1 MLNCLKLP
9 YKFNRE
15 IIIFLLLLSISSYI
29 SVSHFLV
36 WETSEEREIHNSFA
50 LFSGDEPSY
59 LQIASTLTNHNSV
72 HVDDFYL
79 DPEKD
84 SNLLFPDIYYE
95 VDSCRLHHS
104 LLSTDGHCYSS
115 HQPGLAFLIFP
126 GYAIGGVLGAMITI
140 NIIFS
145 LNGILIYKFASKFSN
160 PNISLVITLLFSLGT
175 ILLSFSNEIY
185 PDFTTGVFLLLIF
198 FIFFKSE
205 TNFFNIAIVGALLG
219 FLPFLKT
226 AYFVF
231 PVILLPIM
239 ILILFNSK
247 HRKEILV
254 ILTSFSI
261 IFILYLSYLEIAIP
275 ASSETESGFGGTY
288 NYLIQDQIARAFEA
302 IEKIQKGL
310 ANLLFGRSY
319 GLFVFSPIAL
329 VSLFGFKYLW
339 KNNKG
344 LTISIIVSTFM
355 FILAHSLVIP
365 YAAGWT
371 APSRYLLP
379 ILPLLS
385 IPFAV
390 LFGKFYHKISFHILI
405 ILTTYVGV
413 SFNILFSRI
422 IYGHSTVELRKEFVE
437 IVYLGL
443 AKTFPYI
450 GNSGGQT
457 ANFVW
462 YTSGMYFWIFLTL
475 LLTSFLVL
483 FLKDPIKTNLKL
495 SSTRKIFTIFLIG
508 LLIFSFIGLTY
519 TPLQKSQTDLKV
531 ISIYDNNFS
540 RLPET
545 DEIEKWSNEVL
556 NKNISLNNLEK
567 AIINSPEG
575 KMEKNIVEFYRDILN
590 RNPDRDGVDYW
601 KNKIINE
608 NFSIDWVR
616 SQIINS
622 PEAFDLQK

>member
-1 MLNCLKLP
+1 MLNYLKLP
-9 YKFNRE
+9 YKFNKE
-15 IIIFLLLLSISSYI
+15 IIIFIILLSISSYI
-29 SVSHFLV
+29 SVSNFLV

-59 LQIASTLTNHNSV
+59 LQIASTLTNHNSI

-104 LLSTDGHCYSS
+104 LLAKDGHCYSS

-140 NIIFS
+140 NILFS

-160 PNISLVITLLFSLGT
+160 QNISLVLTLVFSLGT
-175 ILLSFSNEIY
+175 ILLSFSGEIY
-185 PDFTTGVFLLLIF
+185 PDFTTGIFLLLIF

-205 TNFFNIAIVGALLG
+205 TNFFNISIVGGLLG

-231 PVILLPIM
+231 PIILLPIM
-239 ILILFNSK
+239 ILILFKSK

-254 ILTSFSI
+254 ILTSFLI
-261 IFILYLSYLEIAIP
+261 IFVLFLWYLNIATP
-275 ASSETESGFGGTY
+275 APSETESGFGGTY
-288 NYLIQDQIARAFEA
+288 NYLIQDTISRLSESIDK
-302 IEKIQKGL
+302 IEKGF

-339 KNNKG
+339 KKNKG

-355 FILAHSLVIP
+355 FILAHSVTIP

-371 APSRYLLP
+371 TPSRYLLP
-379 ILPLLS
+379 ILPILS
-385 IPFAV
+385 IPLAV
-390 LFGKFYHKISFHILI
+390 LFENFYRKIPFHILI

-422 IYGHSTVELRKEFVE
+422 IYGHSTVELRKNFTEV
-437 IVYLGL
+437 VYLGL

-450 GNSGGQT
+450 GNSSGAT
-457 ANFVW
+457 VEFFW

-483 FLKDPIKTNLKL
+483 FLKDFIKTNLKL
-495 SSTRKIFTIFLIG
+495 SYKHRIFSFFLIG
-508 LLIFSFIGLTY
+508 LIIFSFIGLTY
-519 TPLQKSQTDLKV
+519 TPFQKSQIDLEIV
-531 ISIYDNNFS
+531 SIYDNNFS
-540 RLPET
+540 RIPET
-545 DEIEKWSNEVL
+545 DEIKKWRNEVL
-556 NKNISLNNLEK
+556 NKNISLNNLEE
-567 AIINSPEG
+567 AIINDPEG
-575 KMEKNIVEFYRDILN
+575 KIEKKIVEFYRDILN
-590 RNPDRDGVDYW
+590 RNPDKEGVNYW

-608 NFSIDWVR
+608 NFSIDWVH

-622 PEAFDLQK
+622 SEAFDLQR